1 MSKED
6 LIRKLGSRKF
16 WSLIIVFVTSTL
28 IFTGAGAE
36 TIEKVVAMIGAFSAI
51 AIYMLVEGNIDAH
64 RIDKEKEE

>member
-16 WSLIIVFVTSTL
+16 WSLIIAFVTSTL
-28 IFTGAGAE
+28 IFTGAGAD
-36 TIEKVVAMIGAFSAI
+36 TIEKVVAMIGSFSAI
-51 AIYMLVEGNIDAH
+51 AIYILVEGNIDAH